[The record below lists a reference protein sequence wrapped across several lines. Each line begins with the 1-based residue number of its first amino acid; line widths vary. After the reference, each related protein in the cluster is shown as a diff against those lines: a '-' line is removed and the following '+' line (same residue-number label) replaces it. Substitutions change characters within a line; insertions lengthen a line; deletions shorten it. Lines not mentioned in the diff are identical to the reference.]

1 MLGRQQG
8 LLLGEES
15 AALSSPQPVKSW
27 EETRCTAGQTLDTP
41 TPNPHPAEV
50 GAPES
55 GRLWHGQQATVRMPS
70 TVLSPAPGLAA
81 I

>member
-8 LLLGEES
+8 PPPGGG
-15 AALSSPQPVKSW
+15 AALSSPQPVKDW

-50 GAPES
+50 KSSES
-55 GRLWHGQQATVRMPS
+55 GRLCGQRATQSECRPPFS
-70 TVLSPAPGLAA
+70 PPAPGLAA